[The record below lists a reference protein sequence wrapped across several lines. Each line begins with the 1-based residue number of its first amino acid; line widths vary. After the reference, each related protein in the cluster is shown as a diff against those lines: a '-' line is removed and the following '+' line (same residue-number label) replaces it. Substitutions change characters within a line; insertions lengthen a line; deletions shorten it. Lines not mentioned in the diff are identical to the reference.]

1 MSLNLNEL
9 KNGSKFKIHNKEY
22 EATISKA
29 KSSFSCL
36 GRKDGSLQAINNF
49 KYIIQVKQVMDIPKP
64 VAPLIS
70 INHVEVPDSVNSY
83 LTKKNK
89 KLKRL
94 LTRLGIFELN
104 NFENKT
110 ICSMQKQPVTQAEK
124 NKRKSTYSQMIAFRK
139 VG

>member
-1 MSLNLNEL
+1 L
-9 KNGSKFKIHNKEY
+9 
-22 EATISKA
+22 
-29 KSSFSCL
+29 
-36 GRKDGSLQAINNF
+36 
-49 KYIIQVKQVMDIPKP
+49 
-64 VAPLIS
+64 
-70 INHVEVPDSVNSY
+70 
-83 LTKKNK
+83 K